1 MSLSTKPHHKI
12 CGSASLRP
20 GSASSTDPTIERPS
34 EAGYT
39 LVALL
44 AVMTLLA
51 LFAIAVAPSIQQQ
64 AQREREKEAI
74 FRGEEIA
81 DAIRSYYLNRATTRG
96 TLGDQALP
104 SSMDQLLEG
113 IPIPGGAKNRQ
124 ILRASA
130 ARDPLSA
137 SGEWRFIHPRS
148 QALIDFERSVMVYS
162 GNLLPSPKNPQILQL
177 QQFAAPQIISVMNI
191 DGSQASSGESD
202 SADDS
207 SGPFV
212 GVASRSKSDAVLY
225 YYGIDHHNKWIF
237 TPLFRN

>member
-12 CGSASLRP
+12 CGSVSLRP
-20 GSASSTDPTIERPS
+20 GTASTTDPTIERPS

-51 LFAIAVAPSIQQQ
+51 LFAIAVAPSIRQQ

-81 DAIRSYYLNRATTRG
+81 DAIRSYYLNRVTTRG

-113 IPIPGGAKNRQ
+113 IRK
-124 ILRASA
+124 
-130 ARDPLSA
+130 
-137 SGEWRFIHPRS
+137 
-148 QALIDFERSVMVYS
+148 V
-162 GNLLPSPKNPQILQL
+162 
-177 QQFAAPQIISVMNI
+177 
-191 DGSQASSGESD
+191 
-202 SADDS
+202 
-207 SGPFV
+207 
-212 GVASRSKSDAVLY
+212 
-225 YYGIDHHNKWIF
+225 
-237 TPLFRN
+237 